1 MRNSPFVMATLY
13 FLLGCI
19 FTYLAITSV
28 EDTIWNFYTILL
40 AIMATVD
47 FNLAIRL
54 LFSKPKKDSQK
65 NYPQ

>member
-28 EDTIWNFYTILL
+28 KDTIWNFYTILL
-40 AIMATVD
+40 AVMATVD
-47 FNLAIRL
+47 FNLAIRI
-54 LFSKPKKDSQK
+54 LFSKPKKDSK
-65 NYPQ
+65 KK

>member
-28 EDTIWNFYTILL
+28 KDTIWNFYTLL
-40 AIMATVD
+40 LSVMATVD

-54 LFSKPKKDSQK
+54 LFSKQKKDSK
-65 NYPQ
+65 KK

>member
-28 EDTIWNFYTILL
+28 EDTIWNFYTLLL

-47 FNLAIRL
+47 FNLALRL
-54 LFSKPKKDSQK
+54 LFSKSKKSNMK
-65 NYPQ
+65 K

>member
-54 LFSKPKKDSQK
+54 LFSFPFKDSQI

>member
-1 MRNSPFVMATLY
+1 MRTSPFVMATLY

-40 AIMATVD
+40 AVMATVD
-47 FNLAIRL
+47 FNLALRL
-54 LFSKPKKDSQK
+54 LFSKPKKGSMKKQ
-65 NYPQ
+65 

>member
-1 MRNSPFVMATLY
+1 MRTSPFVMATLY

-47 FNLAIRL
+47 FNLALRL
-54 LFSKPKKDSQK
+54 LFSKPKKGSMK
-65 NYPQ
+65 K

>member
-28 EDTIWNFYTILL
+28 KDTIWNFYTLLL
-40 AIMATVD
+40 AVMATVD
-47 FNLAIRL
+47 FNLAIRI
-54 LFSKPKKDSQK
+54 LFSKPKKDSK
-65 NYPQ
+65 KK

>member
-28 EDTIWNFYTILL
+28 EDTIWNFYTLLL

-47 FNLAIRL
+47 FNLALRL
-54 LFSKPKKDSQK
+54 LFSKPKKGSMK
-65 NYPQ
+65 K

>member
-1 MRNSPFVMATLY
+1 MRTSPFVMATLY

-40 AIMATVD
+40 AVMATVD
-47 FNLAIRL
+47 FNLALRL
-54 LFSKPKKDSQK
+54 LFSKPKKGSMK
-65 NYPQ
+65 K

>member
-28 EDTIWNFYTILL
+28 KDTIWNFYTILL

>member
-28 EDTIWNFYTILL
+28 QDTIWNFYTLLL
-40 AIMATVD
+40 AVMATVD
-47 FNLAIRL
+47 FNFALRL
-54 LFSKPKKDSQK
+54 LFSKPKKGSK
-65 NYPQ
+65 KK

>member
-28 EDTIWNFYTILL
+28 QDTIWNFYTLLL
-40 AIMATVD
+40 AVMATID
-47 FNLAIRL
+47 FNFALRL
-54 LFSKPKKDSQK
+54 LFSKPKKDSK
-65 NYPQ
+65 KK

>member
-28 EDTIWNFYTILL
+28 KDTIWNFHTISL
-40 AIMATVD
+40 AVMATVD
-47 FNLAIRL
+47 FNLAIRI
-54 LFSKPKKDSQK
+54 LFSKPKKDSK
-65 NYPQ
+65 KK

>member
-1 MRNSPFVMATLY
+1 MRTSPFVMATLY

-47 FNLAIRL
+47 FNLALRL
-54 LFSKPKKDSQK
+54 LFSKPKKGSMKKQ
-65 NYPQ
+65 

>member
-28 EDTIWNFYTILL
+28 KDTVWNFYTLLL
-40 AIMATVD
+40 AVMATVD

-54 LFSKPKKDSQK
+54 LFSKSKKDSK
-65 NYPQ
+65 KK

>member
-28 EDTIWNFYTILL
+28 TDTIWNFYTLLL
-40 AIMATVD
+40 AVMATVD

-54 LFSKPKKDSQK
+54 LFSKQKKRQ
-65 NYPQ
+65 